1 MRTRVRRCPEVEA
14 LDARALLSRVGA
26 ALEPV
31 VAGPSLQLVGSVHG
45 VALDHSDIPTF
56 ALKGDVSP
64 LGNVKAAGGGST
76 LTGPSSIVVLTGPNG
91 SFNLITR
98 NGQVYVAT
106 DVSATG
112 PRSFAG
118 VYTIQGGTG
127 LYTGAT
133 GTGVYR
139 VSYIATRFTAHFG

>member
-1 MRTRVRRCPEVEA
+1 VEV

-26 ALEPV
+26 AVEPV
-31 VAGPSLQLVGSVHG
+31 VAGPSLQLVGVLHG
-45 VALDHSDIPTF
+45 IAFDHSDIPSF
-56 ALKGDVSP
+56 AVKGNVSP
-64 LGNVKAAGGGST
+64 LGPVKAAGGGMT
-76 LTGPSSIVVLTGPNG
+76 LNGPSSITVLTGPNG
-91 SFNLITR
+91 SFNLITSQ
-98 NGQVYVAT
+98 GQVYVAT

-127 LYTGAT
+127 SYTGAT
-133 GTGVYR
+133 GTGAYT